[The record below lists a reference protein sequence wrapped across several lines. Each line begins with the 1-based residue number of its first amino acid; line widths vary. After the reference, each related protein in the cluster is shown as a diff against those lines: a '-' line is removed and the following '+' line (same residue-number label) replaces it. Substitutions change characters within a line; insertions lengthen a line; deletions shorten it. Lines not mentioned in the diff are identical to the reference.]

1 MRRLAIVVAIV
12 SLSITSRA
20 GADPFENISNRLEQ
34 YDQQTQ
40 GRSSQRSEGEE
51 TVSSRPLQMQRQR
64 SELGMQAEQ
73 NQHSVRQAS
82 AQQYSSRPMNGR
94 PMNGRPMN
102 GRPMNARPMN
112 GRPMASQAQYRDR
125 PVRQAQATTREEI
138 QPEPMP
144 QTQYE
149 ESYDGYDAGEVWE
162 DPTGYCDDGS
172 CGMGCGWCR
181 PGFWGRAEYLAW
193 WVRGAN
199 TPPLVTTSPDG
210 TSVGSAGVLPNATIL
225 FGDQQINDK
234 ARSGGRF
241 TLGYWF
247 DDCQTLGI
255 ENTFFFIG
263 GSNDGYN
270 ASSSGSPILAR
281 PFFNTDTGNNDAILL
296 AYPGVVAGGIN
307 ISSSRSIYSN
317 ELNLR
322 RGLYEDCCRRV
333 DVLAGYRYMRLG
345 ETLDINTNSTDLQSA
360 EEGAQFLATDQF
372 STNNNFN
379 GGQLGLNLQFT
390 RGCWT
395 WDFLGKVALG
405 GVSQRARINGS
416 TTITQGGDS
425 NTYSGGI
432 LALPS
437 NIGQHDQTVFG
448 VLPEFGVNLRYQW
461 TPLWRVNIGYTFMAL
476 TNVLRPGDQ
485 ISLSID
491 PDQIPPGTAANFPQ
505 YNFNQSDVWLQGINF
520 GVECNF

>member
-1 MRRLAIVVAIV
+1 MRRLAVGFAIV
-12 SLSITSRA
+12 CLSITTRA

-40 GRSSQRSEGEE
+40 GRGSQPADDSE
-51 TVSSRPLQMQRQR
+51 TISSRPPQMQRPQNA
-64 SELGMQAEQ
+64 SGQQPMQ
-73 NQHSVRQAS
+73 NRHPVRQAS
-82 AQQYSSRPMNGR
+82 AQQYNARPANGRQMARQAPMAQQAQMNGR
-94 PMNGRPMN
+94 PLMNGR
-102 GRPMNARPMN
+102 A
-112 GRPMASQAQYRDR
+112 
-125 PVRQAQATTREEI
+125 VRQAQATTREVI

-144 QTQYE
+144 QSHFDQGD
-149 ESYDGYDAGEVWE
+149 SQYDAGEIWE
-162 DPTGYCDDGS
+162 EPMGDCGDGS

-193 WVRGAN
+193 WVRGAYV
-199 TPPLVTTSPDG
+199 PPLVTTSPDG
-210 TSVGSAGVLPNATIL
+210 TLVGDAGVLPNATIL

-241 TLGYWF
+241 TIGYWF
-247 DDCQTLGI
+247 DDCETLGI

-263 GSNDGYN
+263 GSNDGYT

-281 PFFNTDTGNNDAILL
+281 PFFNTDTQDNDSILL
-296 AYPGVVAGGIN
+296 AYPQVVAGGIT
-307 ISSSRSIYSN
+307 ITSSRTIFSN
-317 ELNLR
+317 EVNLR

-333 DVLAGYRYMRLG
+333 DILAGYRYMRLG
-345 ETLDINTNSTDLQSA
+345 ETLDIGTNSTDLQSA
-360 EEGAQFLATDQF
+360 EAGAQFVAQDQF

-379 GGQLGLNLQFT
+379 GGQLGLNMQFT

-395 WDFLGKVALG
+395 WDFLGKLAIG
-405 GVSQRARINGS
+405 GIAQRARINGS
-416 TTITQGGDS
+416 TTITQDGDP
-425 NTYSGGI
+425 NTFDGGI

-437 NIGQHDQTVFG
+437 NIGQHDQTAFG
-448 VLPEFGVNLRYQW
+448 VLPEFGINLRYQW
-461 TPLWRVNIGYTFMAL
+461 TPLWRVNVGYTFMAL

-491 PDQIPPGTAANFPQ
+491 PDQIPPGTASTFPQ
-505 YNFNQSDVWLQGINF
+505 FTFNQSDVWLQGINF